1 MTIELLDATYEEVDR
16 IKNLDE
22 YKKLVE
28 LNELIKTELK
38 DLIKDFNETKSLLEK
53 ETNKYSN
60 NYKNLCNKLST
71 LHIKIENNELVK
83 EYHRLEKEINKY
95 LDNLRKEMLKAVRGE
110 I

>member
-1 MTIELLDATYEEVDR
+1 MTIELLDATYEEIDK

-28 LNELIKTELK
+28 LNEKIKVELK
-38 DLIKDFNETKSLLEK
+38 DLINDFNTTKDLLEK

-60 NYKNLCNKLST
+60 NYKELCNRLSN
-71 LHIKIENNELVK
+71 LRIQLENEELVK
-83 EYHRLEKEINKY
+83 EYHKYESLINKY
-95 LDNLRKEMLKAVRGE
+95 LDNLKKDMVKAVRGE